1 MIKKSISVLL
11 VIISGFTFMATHVFA
26 TDHDDLLDSLGSSEP
41 QLEVKTVEKPEINV
55 NNANLVK
62 KSIRIK
68 DENGNVKTIEVI
80 IPAFLLPAEII
91 KKVSSLPLPKSLTS
105 LIAEK
110 ISQSKTLKNI
120 TETLRRMPAPSKA
133 LPLVKDA
140 KGIIEKRIREEK

>member
-1 MIKKSISVLL
+1 MIKKSISIIL
-11 VIISGFTFMATHVFA
+11 VIFLGLIFMAPHVFA
-26 TDHDDLLDSLGSSEP
+26 ADHDDLLDSLGSSEP
-41 QLEVKTVEKPEINV
+41 QLEVKTVEKPEINI

-62 KSIRIK
+62 KSIQIK

-140 KGIIEKRIREEK
+140 REIIEKRIREEK